1 MRIRCFPVV
10 VSGNVMSG
18 FGNLKEE
25 MAPKLHYRIFIL
37 IKHSGPKIKQ
47 RAARKSGS
55 LYKANKYLAIFMS
68 ILTI

>member
-1 MRIRCFPVV
+1 MRIGCFPVV

-47 RAARKSGS
+47 RELPENQAVYIKQ
-55 LYKANKYLAIFMS
+55 IS
-68 ILTI
+68 I